1 MSIEVRYDYAP
12 HPGPQTLAHSMAV
25 DELLYGGA
33 AGGGKSRW
41 ARAVLVLFCLTF
53 PGVRAIMFRRTFAD
67 LERSVVEPLLNEI
80 PRALG
85 KYNASKHQWR
95 FINGSILELGHLQ
108 KRTDQEKYQGAEY
121 QMICFEEATHFTE
134 DQYLYMKSR
143 LRAAGPIRDLLAR
156 AGLRPRF
163 IATANPGGIG
173 HHWVKG
179 RFVDPAPPMR
189 VFRVRP
195 SVDEPNPGSR
205 LYLPAR
211 ATDNPSLGREYLD
224 VLDALPE
231 ATRKALRDG
240 NWDALEGVRF
250 PSFNRQVHVI
260 EPEELPIPHG
270 SAIRAIGVD
279 YGSRAPFAG
288 LWGAKLADDLVVI
301 YREVYKTGLTPR
313 QQARLLAESEAEGE
327 RLPNRP
333 IPLALDPSMWA
344 RAVDQP
350 NAVSPRKGGP
360 PPGSIAAKYQEE
372 FGSAVVKAQNDRI
385 GGAALID
392 DLLRVRADGLPRL
405 LIYSNC
411 VNLIRTLPALPRDP
425 KRPED
430 VETSAEDHA
439 YDALRYLAQEL
450 VGTAPRTAAP
460 LILPGDDVYD
470 LETAGLADAR
480 F

>member
-1 MSIEVRYDYAP
+1 MALEVRYDYAP

-350 NAVSPRKGGP
+350 NAVSSRKGGP

-450 VGTAPRTAAP
+450 VGTAPRTGEA

-470 LETAGLADAR
+470 LETAGLAEAR

>member
-1 MSIEVRYDYAP
+1 MPTSVRYDYKP
-12 HPGPQTLAHSMAV
+12 HPGPQTLAHSIAV

-41 ARAVLVLFCLTF
+41 ARAVLVEFCMSF
-53 PGVRAIMFRRTFAD
+53 PGVRAILFRRTFAD

-80 PRALG
+80 PRELG
-85 KYNASKHQWR
+85 RYNASKHQWR
-95 FINGSILELGHLQ
+95 FVNGSILELGHLQ
-108 KRTDQEKYQGAEY
+108 KKTDQEKYQGAEY

-134 DQYLYMKSR
+134 EQYLYMKSR
-143 LRAAGPIRDLLAR
+143 LRSAGRVRDMLLA

-179 RFVDPAPPMR
+179 RFVDPAPSGR

-195 SVDEPNPGSR
+195 SLQEPNPGSR
-205 LYLPAR
+205 LYLPAK
-211 ATDNPSLGREYLD
+211 ATDNPSLGSEYLD
-224 VLDALPE
+224 TLNALPD

-240 NWDALEGVRF
+240 DWDVLEGVRF

-270 SAIRAIGVD
+270 SAIRAVGVD
-279 YGSRAPFAG
+279 YGSAAPFAAM
-288 LWGAKLADDLVVI
+288 WMAKLSDNLVVV
-301 YREVYKTGLTPR
+301 YRELYKRGLSPR
-313 QQARLLAESEAEGE
+313 QQARMIAESEAPGE
-327 RLPNRP
+327 RLPVRP
-333 IPLALDPSMWA
+333 IPLAIDRSMWA
-344 RAVDQP
+344 RSVNDPTATPLV
-350 NAVSPRKGGP
+350 KGGA
-360 PPGSIAAKYQEE
+360 PPGSIAAAYQEE
-372 FGSAVVKAQNDRI
+372 FGSSVVKSQSDRI
-385 GGAALID
+385 AGAALID
-392 DLLRVRADGLPRL
+392 DLLRVRDDGLPRL

-430 VETSAEDHA
+430 VETTAEDHA
-439 YDALRYLAQEL
+439 YDALRYGAMEL
-450 VGTAPRTAAP
+450 LGQNPRTPDPVEDLGAA
-460 LILPGDDVYD
+460 DEYVA
-470 LETAGLADAR
+470 TAGLAEAR

>member
-1 MSIEVRYDYAP
+1 MALEVRYDYTP
-12 HPGPQTLAHSMAV
+12 HPGPQTLAHRMAV

-41 ARAVLVLFCLTF
+41 ARACLVLFCLTF

-85 KYNASKHQWR
+85 KYNATKHQWR

-108 KRTDQEKYQGAEY
+108 KKTDQEKYQGAEY
-121 QMICFEEATHFTE
+121 QMICFEEATHFTL

-143 LRAAGPIRDLLAR
+143 LRAAGPIRDMLAR

-179 RFVDPAPPMR
+179 RFVDPAPATR

-195 SVDEPNPGSR
+195 SADEPNPGSR
-205 LYLPAR
+205 LYLPAK
-211 ATDNPSLGREYLD
+211 ATDNPSLGAEYLD

-231 ATRKALRDG
+231 ATRAALRDG
-240 NWDALEGVRF
+240 NWDSLEGVRF
-250 PSFNRQVHVI
+250 PGFNRQVHVI

-270 SAIRAIGVD
+270 TAIRAVGVD
-279 YGSRAPFAG
+279 YGSAAPFAA
-288 LWGAKLADDLVVI
+288 LWGAKLSDNLVVV
-301 YREVYKTGLTPR
+301 YRELYKRNLTPR
-313 QQARLLAESEAEGE
+313 QQARMIAESEAEGE
-327 RLPNRP
+327 RLPVRP
-333 IPLALDPSMWA
+333 LPLALDPSMWA
-344 RAVDQP
+344 RSVDQP
-350 NAVSPRKGGP
+350 GAVSAVKGGP
-360 PPGSIAAKYQEE
+360 PPGSIAARYQEE
-372 FGSAVVKAQNDRI
+372 FGSSVVKAQNDRI
-385 GGAALID
+385 GGAALVD
-392 DLLRVRADGLPRL
+392 DLLRVRDDGLPRL

-411 VNLIRTLPALPRDP
+411 VNLIRTLPALPRSA
-425 KRPED
+425 RNPED
-430 VETSAEDHA
+430 VETTAEDHA

-450 VGTAPRTAAP
+450 VGTAPRHAP
-460 LILPGDDVYD
+460 APYVPGDYSGD
-470 LETAGLADAR
+470 LLTAGLAEAR

>member
-1 MSIEVRYDYAP
+1 MPTNVTYDYAP
-12 HPGPQTLAHSMAV
+12 HPGPQTLAHTLAV

-41 ARAVLVLFCLTF
+41 ARAVLVEFCLSF
-53 PGVRAIMFRRTFAD
+53 PGVRAILFRRTFAD

-80 PRALG
+80 PRELG

-95 FINGSILELGHLQ
+95 FVNGSILELGHLQ
-108 KRTDQEKYQGAEY
+108 KKTDQEKYQGAEY

-134 DQYLYMKSR
+134 EQYLYMKSR
-143 LRAAGPIRDLLAR
+143 LRAAGRIRDLLLA

-179 RFVDPAPPMR
+179 RFVDLAPAGR

-195 SVDEPNPGSR
+195 SLQEPNPGTR
-205 LYLPAR
+205 VYLPAK
-211 ATDNPSLGREYLD
+211 ATDNPSLGSEYHDMLNS
-224 VLDALPE
+224 LPD

-270 SAIRAIGVD
+270 TATRAIGVD
-279 YGSRAPFAG
+279 YGSAAPFAG
-288 LWGAKLADDLVVI
+288 LWGAKLSDNLVVV
-301 YREVYKTGLTPR
+301 YREVYRTKLSPR
-313 QQARLLAESEAEGE
+313 QQARLLAESEAPGE

-344 RAVDQP
+344 RSVNQPTAV
-350 NAVSPRKGGP
+350 AKTKGGP
-360 PPGSIAAKYQEE
+360 PPGSIAAQYQEE

-385 GGAALID
+385 GGAALVD
-392 DLLRVRADGLPRL
+392 DLLRVRDDGLPRL

-411 VNLIRTLPALPRDP
+411 VNLIRTLPALPRDS

-430 VETSAEDHA
+430 VETTAEDHA

-450 VGTAPRTAAP
+450 VGTAPRHQEQVET
-460 LILPGDDVYD
+460 LGEVYD
-470 LETAGLADAR
+470 SYTGDLAGAR